1 MMKLKEV
8 RPVEKHF
15 DVDFDPDRRI
25 NPDTN
30 SSNTEGFDPLVRIE
44 PRTSISFLLNHEE
57 E

>member
-44 PRTSISFLLNHEE
+44 PHTSISFLLNNEE